1 MRLESEQAGRVQG
14 FVQCNQNGLDIQD
27 GSICCFG
34 GYINKRDVTIL
45 CPHPVYSVL
54 RRKEHPEHRKDN
66 LKSHSKHKHQG
77 YLGHHQVST
86 KNVDPTKETPKHA
99 EPNPLLPLPVLILLP
114 PLVRPKIRIPMLAL
128 EVVQDRRISPNRIAT
143 TLGPINLTSM
153 PVADRKL
160 TMALIIAR

>member
-1 MRLESEQAGRVQG
+1 MRFESEQAGRVQG
-14 FVQCNQNGLDIQD
+14 FVQCNQNGLDIQE
-27 GSICCFG
+27 CCFWRLYQQERCDKLMSTSCIQRIEKKG
-34 GYINKRDVTIL
+34 TPRTPKRQSKVALQIQT
-45 CPHPVYSVL
+45 
-54 RRKEHPEHRKDN
+54 PEV
-66 LKSHSKHKHQG
+66 S
-77 YLGHHQVST
+77 GHHQVST

-143 TLGPINLTSM
+143 TLGPVNLTSM

-160 TMALIIAR
+160 TMA